1 MAGACCG
8 FEFGLGLEVGV
19 LYFGLVRCF
28 DVWIGVYVEFALYGT
43 TCAVGLAVGDF
54 VSLGCLLDVLLFA
67 IVDLV
72 FLWLVLI

>member
-1 MAGACCG
+1 MDL
-8 FEFGLGLEVGV
+8 GLGLGWLEVGCCILV
-19 LYFGLVRCF
+19 LSDALTFGLVF
-28 DVWIGVYVEFALYGT
+28 MVEFALCGA

-72 FLWLVLI
+72 FGGWY